1 MSWKMELITAVMI
14 VYGDMPV
21 VEFNR
26 MFAGKTEE
34 QKKRLIDLIVAESEQ
49 FGGLVNEG
57 RLQ

>member
-1 MSWKMELITAVMI
+1 MSWKMELITAVMN

-26 MFAGKTEE
+26 MFAGTEE
-34 QKKRLIDLIVAESEQ
+34 QKKRLIDLIMAEGEQ